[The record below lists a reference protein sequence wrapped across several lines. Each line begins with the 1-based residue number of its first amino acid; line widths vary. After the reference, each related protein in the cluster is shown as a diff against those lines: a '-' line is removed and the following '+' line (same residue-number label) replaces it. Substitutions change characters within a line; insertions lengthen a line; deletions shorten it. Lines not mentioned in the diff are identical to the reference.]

1 MLLIGAGLLLK
12 SFVGL
17 TAVDPGFRTSRVVAA
32 DIVLPDS
39 RYRLSAARREFY
51 ASLIDRVRALP
62 GVEAA
67 GAVSVLPMSPL
78 GNDFDLTFT
87 IDGLAATSPSER
99 PRAAYRGVLSGY
111 FEAIGMTIRKGRS
124 FDDFDGRENG
134 PRVAIVNETLAR
146 RYFSGVDPIDRVV
159 KMPMAGDLRIVG
171 VVADART
178 DGLQA
183 APEAEVFV
191 PYYQLAIA
199 EMQVV
204 VLTDLDAGEA
214 GKRIRTAMA
223 GIDPALPI
231 AKVSAI
237 ENLLAES
244 VAQPR
249 FNMALLVGLAICAA
263 ALAAVGVYGVVAYS
277 VSRRTSE
284 IGLRMALGADA
295 GSTFALIVRNTMKV
309 VTAGIV
315 LGLVGAAAMGRSLES
330 LLFGVSFL
338 DASTYA
344 AAGFAVAALAALAAS
359 LPALRAARIDPV
371 TALRVG

>member
-1 MLLIGAGLLLK
+1 
-12 SFVGL
+12 
-17 TAVDPGFRTSRVVAA
+17 
-32 DIVLPDS
+32 
-39 RYRLSAARREFY
+39 
-51 ASLIDRVRALP
+51 VRGLP
-62 GVEAA
+62 GIDAA

-87 IDGLAATSPSER
+87 IDGLASTSPSER
-99 PRAAYRGVLSGY
+99 PRAAYRGVLAGY

-124 FDDFDGRENG
+124 FDGFDGRENG

-178 DGLQA
+178 EGLQA

-191 PYYQLAIA
+191 PYYQLALA

-214 GKRIRTAMA
+214 GTRIRTAIA
-223 GIDPALPI
+223 GLDPALPI

-237 ENLLAES
+237 EHLLAES

-315 LGLVGAAAMGRSLES
+315 LGLIGAAAMGRSLES

-338 DASTYA
+338 DVSTYA
-344 AAGFAVAALAALAAS
+344 TAGLAVAVLAAVAAS
-359 LPALRAARIDPV
+359 LPAFRASRIDPV
-371 TALRVG
+371 SALRIG